1 MIADFHFSNSSHAQ
15 TVLLN
20 ILYWLI
26 ALAPGL
32 PIPLIYLAYRKILAN
47 KREALSSLMAQDGV
61 FASYQKRFGKAG
73 ETADKVVKQ
82 LFALYYGPVTYVL
95 PIIMNMVVIA
105 LGIMI
110 GMVHAKVPF
119 ALPAGVDDL
128 VRVAPITLALGFAG
142 AYIQSLYDT
151 LRRCRESDL
160 SAYSLH
166 FTWVH
171 MVLASILAPLVSRA
185 FAPEMGQFVAFGLGL
200 FPLKDTFE
208 YARNMAKKKLEISV
222 DPDEVKGLPM
232 GLVEGLNKK
241 VVDRLDE
248 EGITSIVDLAYS
260 DPIKL
265 FLKTNYPWAWVI
277 DVMDQALLINYV
289 GAKIEALRPIGIR
302 GSIEMSVLGE
312 PVQTANIVT
321 LIAISAKRL
330 DYTVDEAR
338 SLGQTMYADE
348 QVDLIWQLFKPNEP
362 EESPL
367 PLQPSPRP

>member
-1 MIADFHFSNSSHAQ
+1 
-15 TVLLN
+15 
-20 ILYWLI
+20 
-26 ALAPGL
+26 
-32 PIPLIYLAYRKILAN
+32 
-47 KREALSSLMAQDGV
+47 MAQDGV

-73 ETADKVVKQ
+73 ETADKVVME
-82 LFALYYGPVTYVL
+82 LFTLYYGPITYVL
-95 PIIMNMVVIA
+95 PIIMNVVVIA

-110 GMVHAKVPF
+110 GMVLAKVPF
-119 ALPAGVDDL
+119 ALPSGVGDL
-128 VRVAPITLALGFAG
+128 VRTAPITLSLGFGG

-171 MVLASILAPLVSRA
+171 MVLASILAPLVSKA
-185 FAPEMGQFVAFGLGL
+185 FAPEVGQFVSFGLGL

-208 YARNMAKKKLEISV
+208 YARNMAKKKLEISLE
-222 DPDEVKGLPM
+222 PEEVKGLPM

-277 DVMDQALLINYV
+277 DVMDQALLINYI

-312 PVQTANIVT
+312 PVPTPNIGT
-321 LIAISAKRL
+321 LIGIAAKRM
-330 DYTVDEAR
+330 DFTPDEAR

-362 EESPL
+362 EESQTPS
-367 PLQPSPRP
+367 QPSSKP